1 MALEQPILT
10 LQVVEAPQGQIPWS
24 PKRDSRAGVKK
35 VIFWNAT
42 LAKFISRVR
51 KV

>member
-1 MALEQPILT
+1 LT
-10 LQVVEAPQGQIPWS
+10 LQVVEALQGQIPWS
-24 PKRDSRAGVKK
+24 PKRDSREGAEK

-42 LAKFISRVR
+42 LAKFVSRAR